1 MFFNKTSDKSKGMPK
16 NELDEH
22 KMVSEILQGSEASLR
37 LFYRSFYKPLYSF
50 ISKRIDND
58 SDAEEILQDTLISTI
73 EALRDFSFQS
83 RLFTFICAIAK
94 YKVVDFY
101 RKKKIKSIILSKIA
115 DFEPLVSTLLGPED
129 KLDEALLRQKIRQTF
144 AAITPQYQIILKLK
158 YEQGYSVTEI
168 AGRLSLTFK
177 SAESMLFR
185 ARKAFARA
193 YKT

>member
-1 MFFNKTSDKSKGMPK
+1 MRK
-16 NELDEH
+16 NDLDER
-22 KMVSEILQGSEASLR
+22 KIVADILQGNEASLR
-37 LFYRSFYKPLYSF
+37 LFYRSFHKPLYSF

-94 YKVVDFY
+94 HKVVDFY

-144 AAITPQYQIILKLK
+144 SAITPQYQIILKLK
-158 YEQGYSVTEI
+158 YEQGYSVIEI
-168 AGRLSLTFK
+168 AEKLSITFK
-177 SAESMLFR
+177 SAESLLFR

-193 YKT
+193 YQT